1 MQKYEQDLTANDSDD
16 AQKNRLAEQRAIA
29 KRKVKTHPGFIQSSL
44 STVSKAP
51 SFQFSNASF
60 QNGNSSPIPSD
71 SPERPKVQTPAW
83 VAAKV
88 QQRDKTD

>member
-29 KRKVKTHPGFIQSSL
+29 KRKVKAHPGFIQSSL

-51 SFQFSNASF
+51 SF
-60 QNGNSSPIPSD
+60 
-71 SPERPKVQTPAW
+71 
-83 VAAKV
+83 
-88 QQRDKTD
+88 